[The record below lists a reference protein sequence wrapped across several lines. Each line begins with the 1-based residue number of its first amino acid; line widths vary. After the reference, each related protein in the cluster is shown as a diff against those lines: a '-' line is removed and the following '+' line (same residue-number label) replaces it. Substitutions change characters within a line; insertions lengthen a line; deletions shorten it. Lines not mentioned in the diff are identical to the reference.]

1 MDRLTS
7 ESITLWSRYLSIKYG
22 NEGKFYYFDKLLQK
36 ALTELKTFD
45 IIIKPA
51 QKEHGNGL

>member
-1 MDRLTS
+1 MLYC
-7 ESITLWSRYLSIKYG
+7 IIINILWPQYFYIKYVKEG
-22 NEGKFYYFDKLLQK
+22 NFYHFDKLLQK
-36 ALTELKTFD
+36 ALTDLKTFD

>member
-1 MDRLTS
+1 MLYC
-7 ESITLWSRYLSIKYG
+7 IIINILWPQYFYIKYVKEG
-22 NEGKFYYFDKLLQK
+22 NFYYFDKLLQK
-36 ALTELKTFD
+36 ALTDLKTFD